1 MGYQGIARCTEE
13 TETVTEE
20 QFGPL
25 HRHYKTKA
33 QANRGPSIATY
44 SKIELR
50 GVQGEASLRQGH
62 RGSIVKQQRETAQ
75 A

>member
-1 MGYQGIARCTEE
+1 MGHQGIARCTKE

-20 QFGPL
+20 QLGPL
-25 HRHYKTKA
+25 HRHYKTKT
-33 QANRGPSIATY
+33 QANRGPSIVAY
-44 SKIELR
+44 PKIELR
-50 GVQGEASLRQGH
+50 RVQGQASLRQGH